1 MSGYSIVGKSV
12 DRRDAVQKVTGR
24 VRHVGSMEPPGLLHA
39 AVLRSP
45 HAHARIVRIHKAR
58 AASRPGVA
66 AVLTG
71 ADIAAM
77 PGVVPYHGPAFADQ
91 PVLAVDR
98 VRHVG
103 EQVVAVAAESLR
115 AAEEAL
121 EFIEVEYEP
130 LPVVL
135 DVLDAVRPDAPVIH
149 DELRPSGAFAD
160 LAHVKAGG
168 RSNVCY
174 HYKLRKGDVER
185 AFGEADRVFEDVFT
199 APPAQHVPMET
210 HVSLAYVDEGGRI
223 NLYTSSQSPSFV
235 RGELARMLG
244 VPMNRIRVRVPY
256 LGGGYGAKLY
266 SKLEP
271 LAALLALTTRRPVKY
286 GLSREEEFHTV
297 TKHGVVVKIETA
309 VKGSAL
315 TARKCEVYW
324 DTGAF
329 AEIGPRIVHKSG
341 YTSSGPYRIPNVWI
355 DSYCVYTN
363 KPPAGPFRGFGVP
376 QVIWAYD
383 SQMDVIARG
392 LGVDPVEFRLEHAL
406 EEGEPF
412 VTGTPVHACGLKE
425 SVRRAADAVGWG
437 RPGETEAA
445 PGKTSDSR
453 VRSAVDGWDRPGEAE
468 AAPGAKRRGKGIAC
482 GVKAVLTP
490 SISGAVVILNADG
503 SANVLSSTVEM
514 GQGSESALAQIAAE
528 ELGIPFDRVHV
539 VQPDTDVTPYDT
551 ITAGSRSTYH
561 MGNAVRAAAAKVK
574 AEIFETVAQALEID
588 AGDLEAS
595 GGRVFV
601 RGAEERGMT
610 VTEAFLARFGSLGT
624 TMTGEGVCQP
634 RVAPMDPETGQSDKC
649 TEYWFASASAVEVEV
664 DTETGRVEVLQFHC
678 AGDAGTA
685 INPKYCEQQ
694 LVGAAAMHLGLTLFE
709 QMVFQEGQLLNG
721 SLLDYQIASIED
733 VPAAFHPIVVEVPH
747 RDGPFGAKGIGET
760 GALTVAAAVAN
771 AVEDAVGVR
780 IRDIPLTA
788 ERIYRALKAA
798 GKTWNAPSA

>member
-1 MSGYSIVGKSV
+1 MEGYSTVGKSV
-12 DRRDAVQKVTGR
+12 DRRDALQKVTGR
-24 VRHVGSMEPPGLLHA
+24 VRHVGSMEPPGLLHVA
-39 AVLRSP
+39 ALRSP
-45 HAHARIVRIHKAR
+45 HAHARIVRIDKER
-58 AASRPGVA
+58 AASRAGVA

-103 EQVVAVAAESLR
+103 EPVAAVAAESLR

-121 EFIEVEYEP
+121 EFIEVEYDP

-135 DVLDAVRPDAPVIH
+135 GVLDAMEPDAPIIH

-160 LAHVKAGG
+160 LAHVKAGE

-185 AFGEADRVFEDVFT
+185 AFAEADRVFEDVFA
-199 APPAQHVPMET
+199 APPAQHVPMEA
-210 HVSLAYVDEGGRI
+210 HVSLAYVDEAGRI
-223 NLYTSSQSPSFV
+223 NLYTASQSPSFV

-266 SKLEP
+266 NKLEP
-271 LAALLALTTRRPVKY
+271 LVALLALATRRPVKY

-297 TKHGVVVKIETA
+297 TKHGVVVKLKTA
-309 VKGSAL
+309 VKGSTL

-383 SQMDVIARG
+383 SQMDIIARG
-392 LGVDPVEFRLEHAL
+392 LGVDPVEFRLRHAL

-437 RPGETEAA
+437 RPGKTAA
-445 PGKTSDSR
+445 AG
-453 VRSAVDGWDRPGEAE
+453 A
-468 AAPGAKRRGKGIAC
+468 GAKRRGKGIAC

-528 ELGIPFDRVHV
+528 ELGVPFDRVHV

-574 AEIFETVAQALEID
+574 AELFDTVARALEID

-634 RVAPMDPETGQSDKC
+634 TVAPMDPETGQSEKC

-709 QMVFQEGQLLNG
+709 QMVFEEGRLLNG
-721 SLLDYQIASIED
+721 SLLDYQIASMED

-747 RDGPFGAKGIGET
+747 KDGPFGAKGIGET

-780 IRDIPLTA
+780 IRDVPLTA

-798 GKTWNAPSA
+798 GKTWNGPSA